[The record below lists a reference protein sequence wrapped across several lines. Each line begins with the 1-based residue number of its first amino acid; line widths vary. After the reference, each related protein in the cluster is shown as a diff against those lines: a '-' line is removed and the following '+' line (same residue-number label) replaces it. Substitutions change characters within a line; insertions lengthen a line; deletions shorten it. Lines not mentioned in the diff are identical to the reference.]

1 MASALLLSVVIVT
14 SIALLLAFSI
24 VDERLKST
32 MKKKMLSMSYSIA
45 NNSDLSELKD
55 FQMSNRQEISNKSAS
70 GPHHM
75 NLSGPNEVRS
85 QLKNYSRIALVVLG
99 MHRSGTSMLT
109 NLLSH
114 SGFSLP
120 KTLINATKENQKG
133 HFESFPV
140 VRLNEKMMREE
151 FEMEWFSPAC
161 GLGTN
166 HTKNVTGVLSK
177 YKQQAIALI
186 HSEFAEAENIVLK
199 DPRISVLYEFWS
211 DVLFDCGY
219 TPKPIIAIRHPAE
232 VAMSLSRRNRL
243 YFNQSLDLWLHY
255 SLAAER
261 STRGGPRAL
270 ILHSDL
276 MQNWRGSLKK
286 IEAVLGVPLLIH
298 SRASSA
304 RDTVVSKELSSRRAF
319 RHGPIP
325 PRAQAAF
332 DWFLQSARGASPGD
346 AAIDRIWAECA
357 AAQDSN
363 RVRPPERPRRRSSVR
378 VRKGKS

>member
-1 MASALLLSVVIVT
+1 
-14 SIALLLAFSI
+14 
-24 VDERLKST
+24 
-32 MKKKMLSMSYSIA
+32 MKTNMLSMSYSIA
-45 NNSDLSELKD
+45 NRSDLSELKD
-55 FQMSNRQEISNKSAS
+55 FQMSNRQEMSNKSAS
-70 GPHHM
+70 GPHRM
-75 NLSGPNEVRS
+75 NLSSQNEVRS
-85 QLKNYSRIALVVLG
+85 QRTDDSRIALVVLG

-109 NLLSH
+109 NLLFH

-319 RHGPIP
+319 RHESLP
-325 PRAQAAF
+325 PRVQAAF
-332 DWFLQSARGASPGD
+332 DWFLQSARGANPGD

-363 RVRPPERPRRRSSVR
+363 SIKLPELPQHRSSVR